1 MYVVCLE
8 WNLFFKKTGFCQNI
22 FQWKLVI
29 KETIPS
35 ITTKS
40 NIAMKQQQE
49 QLTAYTLAG
58 IFTLSLRLIVG
69 WTYFSAFWRRLVLE
83 NKLIPD
89 SAGYI
94 GEKFN
99 HFLPNSLGI
108 KPIIEYLVSTPDLLW
123 WAMVIFTIVEGI
135 VGLLY
140 MFGFFTRLMSIGVF
154 SLAFGILLGSGW
166 LGTTCLDEWQIGI
179 LGVSAGFTIFLSG
192 GGKYSLD
199 YLLQSKL
206 PKNKWL
212 VWITSGELPLSIKRV
227 NKVAIS
233 GAVVLFI
240 LALYTNQVF
249 HNGVWGPLHNK
260 SVKPKIELTDAKID
274 NGTLSFKV
282 YRVEGVDVYGSFL
295 IGITL
300 KEANGKVVIQKDGEE
315 LAQFPLTNI
324 RNDYVA
330 KVSPGKHSL
339 IIPLGSKATLTIR
352 DNALKNLPEGQYEL
366 ILTDISGITWKQN
379 IAIH

>member
-1 MYVVCLE
+1 ML
-8 WNLFFKKTGFCQNI
+8 T
-22 FQWKLVI
+22 
-29 KETIPS
+29 
-35 ITTKS
+35 
-40 NIAMKQQQE
+40 QQQE
-49 QLTAYTLAG
+49 PSKAYVLAG

-89 SAGYI
+89 ATGYI

-99 HFLPNSLGI
+99 HFLPNSIGI

-123 WAMVIFTIVEGI
+123 WAMVIFTLVEGI

-140 MFGFFTRLMSIGVF
+140 MLGFFTRLMSIGVF

-199 YLLQSKL
+199 YLLLPKL
-206 PKNKWL
+206 SKNKWL
-212 VWITSGELPLSIKRV
+212 VWLTSGELPLSIKQFS
-227 NKVAIS
+227 KVAIS
-233 GAVVLFI
+233 GAVLLFI
-240 LALYTNQVF
+240 LTLYTNQVF
-249 HNGVWGPLHNK
+249 HNGIWGPLHNK
-260 SVKPKIELTDAKID
+260 SVKPELEISNAKIQED
-274 NGTLSFKV
+274 ILTFKV
-282 YRVEGVDVYGSFL
+282 YRIEGADVYGSFL

-300 KEANGKVVIQKDGEE
+300 KDENGKTILQKNGEE
-315 LAQFPLTNI
+315 LARFPLTRI
-324 RNDYVA
+324 KNDYVA
-330 KVSPGKHSL
+330 KVAPGKHSL

-352 DNALKNLPEGQYEL
+352 SDVFVDLPKGDYEL
-366 ILTDISGITWKQN
+366 ILTDISGITWKEKITVN
-379 IAIH
+379 

>member
-1 MYVVCLE
+1 ML
-8 WNLFFKKTGFCQNI
+8 T
-22 FQWKLVI
+22 
-29 KETIPS
+29 
-35 ITTKS
+35 
-40 NIAMKQQQE
+40 QQQE
-49 QLTAYTLAG
+49 PSKAYVLAG

-89 SAGYI
+89 ATGYI

-99 HFLPNSLGI
+99 HFLPNSIGI

-123 WAMVIFTIVEGI
+123 WAMVIFTLVEGI

-140 MFGFFTRLMSIGVF
+140 MLGFFTRLMSIGVF

-199 YLLQSKL
+199 YLFLPKL
-206 PKNKWL
+206 SKNKWL
-212 VWITSGELPLSIKRV
+212 VWLTSGELPLSIKQFS
-227 NKVAIS
+227 KVAIS
-233 GAVVLFI
+233 GAVLLFI
-240 LALYTNQVF
+240 LTLYTNQVF
-249 HNGVWGPLHNK
+249 HNGIWGPLHNK
-260 SVKPKIELTDAKID
+260 SVKPELKISNAKIQED
-274 NGTLSFKV
+274 ILTFKV
-282 YRVEGVDVYGSFL
+282 YRIEGADVYGSFL

-300 KEANGKVVIQKDGEE
+300 KDENGKTILQKNGEE
-315 LAQFPLTNI
+315 LARFPLTRI
-324 RNDYVA
+324 KNDYVA
-330 KVSPGKHSL
+330 KVAPGKHSL

-352 DNALKNLPEGQYEL
+352 SDVFMDLPKSDYEL
-366 ILTDISGITWKQN
+366 ILTDISGITWKEKITVN
-379 IAIH
+379 

>member
-1 MYVVCLE
+1 ML
-8 WNLFFKKTGFCQNI
+8 T
-22 FQWKLVI
+22 
-29 KETIPS
+29 
-35 ITTKS
+35 
-40 NIAMKQQQE
+40 QQQE
-49 QLTAYTLAG
+49 PSKAYVLAG

-89 SAGYI
+89 ATGYI

-99 HFLPNSLGI
+99 HFLPNSIGI

-123 WAMVIFTIVEGI
+123 WAMVIFTLVEGI

-140 MFGFFTRLMSIGVF
+140 MLGFFTRLMSIGVF

-199 YLLQSKL
+199 YLLLPKL
-206 PKNKWL
+206 SKNKWL
-212 VWITSGELPLSIKRV
+212 VWLTSGELPLSIKQFS
-227 NKVAIS
+227 KVAIS
-233 GAVVLFI
+233 GAVLLFI
-240 LALYTNQVF
+240 LTLYTNQVF
-249 HNGVWGPLHNK
+249 HNGIWGPLHNK
-260 SVKPKIELTDAKID
+260 SVKPELKISNAKIQED
-274 NGTLSFKV
+274 ILTFKV
-282 YRVEGVDVYGSFL
+282 YRIEGADVYGSFL

-300 KEANGKVVIQKDGEE
+300 KDENGKTILQKNGEE
-315 LAQFPLTNI
+315 LARFPLTRI
-324 RNDYVA
+324 KNDYVA
-330 KVSPGKHSL
+330 KVAPGKHSL

-352 DNALKNLPEGQYEL
+352 SDVFVDLPKGDYEL
-366 ILTDISGITWKQN
+366 ILTDISGITWKEN
-379 IAIH
+379 ITVK

>member
-1 MYVVCLE
+1 ML
-8 WNLFFKKTGFCQNI
+8 T
-22 FQWKLVI
+22 
-29 KETIPS
+29 
-35 ITTKS
+35 
-40 NIAMKQQQE
+40 QQQE
-49 QLTAYTLAG
+49 PSKAYVLAG

-89 SAGYI
+89 ATGYI

-99 HFLPNSLGI
+99 HFLPNSIGI

-123 WAMVIFTIVEGI
+123 WAMVIFTLVEGI

-140 MFGFFTRLMSIGVF
+140 MLGFFTRLMSIGVF

-199 YLLQSKL
+199 YLLLPKL
-206 PKNKWL
+206 SKNKWL
-212 VWITSGELPLSIKRV
+212 VWLTSGELPLSIKQFS
-227 NKVAIS
+227 KVAIS
-233 GAVVLFI
+233 GAVLLFI
-240 LALYTNQVF
+240 LTLYTNQVF
-249 HNGVWGPLHNK
+249 HNGIWGPLHNK
-260 SVKPKIELTDAKID
+260 SVKPELKISNAKIQED
-274 NGTLSFKV
+274 ILTFKV
-282 YRVEGVDVYGSFL
+282 YRIEGADVYGSFL

-300 KEANGKVVIQKDGEE
+300 KDENGKTILQKNGEE
-315 LAQFPLTNI
+315 LARFPLTRI
-324 RNDYVA
+324 KNDYVA
-330 KVSPGKHSL
+330 KVAPGKHSL

-352 DNALKNLPEGQYEL
+352 SDVFMDLPKSDYEL
-366 ILTDISGITWKQN
+366 ILTDIRGITWKEKITVN
-379 IAIH
+379 

>member
-1 MYVVCLE
+1 ML
-8 WNLFFKKTGFCQNI
+8 T
-22 FQWKLVI
+22 
-29 KETIPS
+29 
-35 ITTKS
+35 
-40 NIAMKQQQE
+40 QQQE
-49 QLTAYTLAG
+49 PSKAYVLAG

-89 SAGYI
+89 ATGYI

-99 HFLPNSLGI
+99 HFLPNSIGI

-123 WAMVIFTIVEGI
+123 WAMVIFTLVEGI

-140 MFGFFTRLMSIGVF
+140 MLGFFTRLMSIGVF

-199 YLLQSKL
+199 YLLLPKL
-206 PKNKWL
+206 SKNKWL
-212 VWITSGELPLSIKRV
+212 VWLTSGELPLSIKQFS
-227 NKVAIS
+227 KVAIS
-233 GAVVLFI
+233 GAVLLFI
-240 LALYTNQVF
+240 LTLYTNQVF
-249 HNGVWGPLHNK
+249 HNGIWGPLHNK
-260 SVKPKIELTDAKID
+260 SVKPELKISNAKIQED
-274 NGTLSFKV
+274 ILTFKV
-282 YRVEGVDVYGSFL
+282 YRIEGADVYGSFL

-300 KEANGKVVIQKDGEE
+300 KDENGKTILQKNGEE
-315 LAQFPLTNI
+315 LARFPLTRI
-324 RNDYVA
+324 KNDYVA
-330 KVSPGKHSL
+330 KVAPGKHSL

-352 DNALKNLPEGQYEL
+352 SDVFMDLPKSDYEL
-366 ILTDISGITWKQN
+366 ILIDISGITWKEKITVN
-379 IAIH
+379 

>member
-1 MYVVCLE
+1 ML
-8 WNLFFKKTGFCQNI
+8 T
-22 FQWKLVI
+22 
-29 KETIPS
+29 
-35 ITTKS
+35 
-40 NIAMKQQQE
+40 QQQE
-49 QLTAYTLAG
+49 PSKAYVLAG

-89 SAGYI
+89 ATGYI

-99 HFLPNSLGI
+99 HFLPNSIGI

-123 WAMVIFTIVEGI
+123 WAMVIFTLVEGI

-140 MFGFFTRLMSIGVF
+140 MLGFFTRLMSIGVF

-199 YLLQSKL
+199 YLLLPKL
-206 PKNKWL
+206 SKNKWL
-212 VWITSGELPLSIKRV
+212 VWLTSGELPLSIKQFS
-227 NKVAIS
+227 KVAIS
-233 GAVVLFI
+233 GAVLLFI
-240 LALYTNQVF
+240 LTLYTNQVF
-249 HNGVWGPLHNK
+249 HNGIWGPLHNK
-260 SVKPKIELTDAKID
+260 SVKPELKISNAKIQED
-274 NGTLSFKV
+274 ILTFKV
-282 YRVEGVDVYGSFL
+282 YRIEGADVYGSFL

-300 KEANGKVVIQKDGEE
+300 KDENGKTIPQKNGEE
-315 LAQFPLTNI
+315 LARFPLTRI
-324 RNDYVA
+324 KNDYVA
-330 KVSPGKHSL
+330 KVAPGKHSL

-352 DNALKNLPEGQYEL
+352 SDVFMDLPKSDYEL
-366 ILTDISGITWKQN
+366 ILTDISGITWKEKITVN
-379 IAIH
+379 

>member
-1 MYVVCLE
+1 ML
-8 WNLFFKKTGFCQNI
+8 T
-22 FQWKLVI
+22 
-29 KETIPS
+29 
-35 ITTKS
+35 
-40 NIAMKQQQE
+40 QQQE
-49 QLTAYTLAG
+49 PSKAYVLAG

-89 SAGYI
+89 ATGYI

-99 HFLPNSLGI
+99 HFLPNSIGI

-123 WAMVIFTIVEGI
+123 WAMVIFTLVEGI

-140 MFGFFTRLMSIGVF
+140 MLGFFTQLMSIGVF

-199 YLLQSKL
+199 YLLLPKL
-206 PKNKWL
+206 SKNKWL
-212 VWITSGELPLSIKRV
+212 VWLTSGELPLSIKQFS
-227 NKVAIS
+227 KVAIS
-233 GAVVLFI
+233 GAVLLFI
-240 LALYTNQVF
+240 LTLYTNQVF
-249 HNGVWGPLHNK
+249 HNGIWGPLHNK
-260 SVKPKIELTDAKID
+260 SVKPELKISNAKIQED
-274 NGTLSFKV
+274 ILTFKV
-282 YRVEGVDVYGSFL
+282 YRIEGADVYGSFL

-300 KEANGKVVIQKDGEE
+300 KDENGKTILQKNGEE
-315 LAQFPLTNI
+315 LARFPLTRI
-324 RNDYVA
+324 KNDYVA
-330 KVSPGKHSL
+330 KVAPGKHSL

-352 DNALKNLPEGQYEL
+352 SDVFMDLPKSDYEL
-366 ILTDISGITWKQN
+366 ILTDISGITWKEKITVN
-379 IAIH
+379 

>member
-1 MYVVCLE
+1 ML
-8 WNLFFKKTGFCQNI
+8 T
-22 FQWKLVI
+22 
-29 KETIPS
+29 
-35 ITTKS
+35 
-40 NIAMKQQQE
+40 QQQE
-49 QLTAYTLAG
+49 PSKAYVLAG

-89 SAGYI
+89 ATGYI

-99 HFLPNSLGI
+99 HFLPNSIGI

-123 WAMVIFTIVEGI
+123 WAMVIFTLVEGI

-140 MFGFFTRLMSIGVF
+140 MLGFFTRLMSIGVF

-199 YLLQSKL
+199 YLLLPKL
-206 PKNKWL
+206 SKNKWL
-212 VWITSGELPLSIKRV
+212 VWLTSGELPLSIKQFS
-227 NKVAIS
+227 KVAVS
-233 GAVVLFI
+233 GAVLLFI
-240 LALYTNQVF
+240 LTLYTNQVF
-249 HNGVWGPLHNK
+249 HNGIWGPLHNK
-260 SVKPKIELTDAKID
+260 SVKPELKISNAKIQED
-274 NGTLSFKV
+274 ILTFKV
-282 YRVEGVDVYGSFL
+282 YRIEGADVYGSFL

-300 KEANGKVVIQKDGEE
+300 KDENGKTILQKNGEE
-315 LAQFPLTNI
+315 LARFPLTRI
-324 RNDYVA
+324 KNDYVA
-330 KVSPGKHSL
+330 KVAPGKHSL

-352 DNALKNLPEGQYEL
+352 SDVFMDLPKSDYEL
-366 ILTDISGITWKQN
+366 ILTDISGITWKEKITVN
-379 IAIH
+379 